1 MHRKRLAPA
10 RLQKPPS
17 SFDPPISLVLPPI
30 RR

>member
-10 RLQKPPS
+10 RLQQS
-17 SFDPPISLVLPPI
+17 NSLDPPISLLLPPI